1 MTPLGTLLVCLIA
14 AAGVGLL
21 RFAAQAPPERVRRAA
36 RTPARTPMRELPTR
50 PRVEPAL
57 GRTGLPGILGQ
68 PPALISPEGSSSR

>member
-21 RFAAQAPPERVRRAA
+21 RFAAQAPPERVRRVA
-36 RTPARTPMRELPTR
+36 RTPARAPVRELPR

-57 GRTGLPGILGQ
+57 GRTGLPGILGPQ
-68 PPALISPEGSSSR
+68 PALVSPEGPSSR